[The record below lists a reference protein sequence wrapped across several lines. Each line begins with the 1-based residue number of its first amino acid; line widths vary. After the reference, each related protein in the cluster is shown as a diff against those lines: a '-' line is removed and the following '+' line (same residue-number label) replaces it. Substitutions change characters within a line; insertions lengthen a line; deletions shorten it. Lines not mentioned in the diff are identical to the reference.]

1 MRTAAAANAWPIR
14 WRRKSKT
21 PLQVRATR
29 SRNAR
34 TLTRWR
40 RRIERLRISAGNFM
54 ATATMEQK
62 KAPASPNSPDRKF
75 PLERTRNIGIAA
87 HIDAGKTT
95 ITERVLFYTGMIHRM
110 GEVHEGT
117 TVTDWMEQERERGI
131 TITSAATTCT
141 WAQRKEEGVYKI
153 FEGIK
158 QRINII
164 DTPGHVDFTAEVE
177 RSLRVLDGAIAV
189 FDGVAGVQPQSETVW
204 RQATKYNVPRLAF
217 INKMDRVGANF
228 EMSVES
234 IHKKLGANA
243 WPVLLP
249 LGREDQLR
257 GQLDVINKKAI
268 IYSDNDQLGSTY
280 EVTDVPNEYKEI
292 VEETYANLV
301 EQVSNIDDE
310 LAEIVIH
317 EQPVTPE
324 ILKAAIRRQTIANKF
339 VPVIGGSALKN
350 IGVQY
355 LVDAVV
361 DYLPSPL
368 DIPAAKG
375 QNPDTGEPMDAP
387 TDDNGTFCS
396 LAFKLWSDPFVGKLV
411 FFRVYSGTL
420 SKGDTVYNPRTN
432 KRERI
437 SRLIQIQAD
446 KREDIETCYAG
457 DIAAIVGI
465 KNITTGD
472 TLCDEDYPILL
483 EPPSFPDPVISMAIE
498 PKTKLDQEKMAT
510 ALQRLAEED
519 PTFRVYTHEDTGQT
533 IIAGMGELHLE
544 IIRDR
549 MFREF
554 KVDANAG
561 KPQIAY
567 RETITGGAH
576 GVGKLIKQS
585 GGRGQY
591 GHVEVDVRPAGRG
604 KGLLVENKI
613 VAGVIPRE
621 YIPAVKKGIEEAVL
635 NGVLGGYPVIDIE
648 VDIVYGSYHEVDSNE
663 LAFKMAAIFAMKDGF
678 KQGKPILLE
687 PIMKVENITPEEYQG
702 DIIGDL
708 NRRRAHISNIE
719 ARGNLT
725 IVHAEVPLAEMFG
738 YATAIRS
745 LSKGRS
751 SYSMEPSHFEQVPQ
765 NLVSAILDQKE
776 TK

>member
-1 MRTAAAANAWPIR
+1 
-14 WRRKSKT
+14 
-21 PLQVRATR
+21 
-29 SRNAR
+29 
-34 TLTRWR
+34 
-40 RRIERLRISAGNFM
+40 M
-54 ATATMEQK
+54 ATATAEK
-62 KAPASPNSPDRKF
+62 KKTVAVKGPNSPNRKF

-95 ITERVLFYTGMIHRM
+95 ITERVLFYTGYIHKM

-131 TITSAATTCT
+131 TITSAATTCS
-141 WAQRKEEGVYKI
+141 WAQKKEEGVYKI
-153 FEGIK
+153 FEGIN

-217 INKMDRVGANF
+217 INKMDRVGADF
-228 EMSVES
+228 AMSVDS

-268 IYSDNDQLGSTY
+268 IYSENDRLGSTY
-280 EVTDVPNEYKEI
+280 EVTDVPKEHVSA
-292 VEETYANLV
+292 VEKAHKELV
-301 EQVSNIDDE
+301 EQISNIDDE
-310 LAEIVIH
+310 VAEVVL
-317 EQPVTPE
+317 EEKPVTPE
-324 ILKAAIRRQTIANKF
+324 LLKAAIRRQTIANKF

-350 IGVQY
+350 IGIQY

-375 QNPDTGEPMDAP
+375 QNPDTHEPMDAP
-387 TDDNGTFCS
+387 TDDNAPFCS

-446 KREDIETCYAG
+446 KREDIETCYSG

-472 TLCDEDYPILL
+472 TLCDEDHPILL

-498 PKTKLDQEKMAT
+498 PKTKLDQEKMGV
-510 ALQRLAEED
+510 ALQRLSEED
-519 PTFRVYTHEDTGQT
+519 PTFKVYTHEDTGQT

-567 RETITGGAH
+567 RETITTNAH

-591 GHVEVDVRPAGRG
+591 GHVEVDLRPAERG
-604 KGLLVENKI
+604 KGLMLENKI
-613 VAGVIPRE
+613 VGGIIPRE
-621 YIPAVKKGIEEAVL
+621 YIPAVKKGIEEAML
-635 NGVLGGYPVIDIE
+635 DGVLGGYPVVDVE
-648 VDIVYGSYHEVDSNE
+648 CDIVFGSFHEVDSSE
-663 LAFKMAAIFAMKDGF
+663 LAFKMASIFAMKDGF
-678 KQGKPILLE
+678 RAAKPILLE

-702 DIIGDL
+702 DICGDL
-708 NRRRAHISNIE
+708 SRRRGAIQSIE
-719 ARGNLT
+719 SRGNLA
-725 IVHAEVPLAEMFG
+725 IVHAMVPLAELFG

-751 SYSMEPSHFEQVPQ
+751 SYSMEPSHFEPVPA
-765 NLVSAILDQKE
+765 NLVAAILDQKE
-776 TK
+776 KK